1 MSDLFNETD
10 RSGKGV
16 VPGLGRRAPDRS
28 ERTKRVHAAFGFV
41 GLLVA
46 IAAAIFAY
54 NETSSI
60 ALPIFVFIFVQAYIG
75 RGLGDVATDP
85 EKGKRFVYFTLQPVA
100 AFGVLYLTYQWW
112 GLMWLAAI
120 LGGVI
125 GGALWALA
133 GAVFF
138 PKIQQ
143 EETED
148 TERRSKTGGL

>member
-75 RGLGDVATDP
+75 RGLGEVATDP
-85 EKGKRFVYFTLQPVA
+85 EKGKRFVYFTLQPIA
-100 AFGVLYLTYQWW
+100 AFGWELRMATASDAVLGSRVHLNSSA
-112 GLMWLAAI
+112 GGRPSSAAACSR
-120 LGGVI
+120 L
-125 GGALWALA
+125 
-133 GAVFF
+133 
-138 PKIQQ
+138 
-143 EETED
+143 
-148 TERRSKTGGL
+148 